1 MNDAEFDG
9 RLRQLTPVAWAMPL
23 VMLACVGVWIANVA
37 GGMDFMSPRAGDL
50 YRWGGSSASAVQAG
64 EWWRLFTA
72 MFLHGGLLHLAL
84 NMYALWEAGLMV
96 TRLFGNRGFLLV
108 YLGTGLVGGALSLHF
123 AGQMNVSVGA
133 SGAVFGVIGALLS
146 SVIEHRGRFPGGRGK
161 QLISSLA
168 FFILYSLAYGFA
180 NKGIDN
186 AAHIGGLVSGLV
198 AGWLLVE
205 KIDEGP
211 GMAQRAMRFAMT
223 AILLAGGAYAL
234 VQAAAPAKRDVG
246 GYFQGLND
254 WQAAEKAMSA
264 SFSAIQE
271 DAAAVRDG
279 KISDPE
285 FVRRLESVHRPALLA
300 LERRFAALNLPA
312 GEYAGKFAGAQ
323 RRFVQAYA
331 DLLETEIRGAR
342 ETTAGLLEEK
352 ERRKKRLDEAKAGI
366 DALNKAGAKGD

>member
-37 GGMDFMSPRAGDL
+37 GGMNFMSPRADDL

-72 MFLHGGLLHLAL
+72 MFLHGGILHLAL

-133 SGAVFGVIGALLS
+133 SGAVFGVIGALLA
-146 SVIEHRGRFPGGRGK
+146 SVIKHRGRFPGGRGK
-161 QLISSLA
+161 QLIGSLA

-186 AAHIGGLVSGLV
+186 AAHIGGLVSGFV

-205 KIDEGP
+205 KIDEGT
-211 GMAQRAMRFAMT
+211 GRRQRAVRFVIT
-223 AILLAGGAYAL
+223 ALLLAGGTYAL
-234 VQAAAPAKRDVG
+234 VQAAPKARRDVG
-246 GYFQGLND
+246 GYFQD
-254 WQAAEKAMSA
+254 FAQWRSAEAAMT
-264 SFSAIQE
+264 
-271 DAAAVRDG
+271 AALRSMEADHAALRAG
-279 KISDPE
+279 TMPE
-285 FVRRLESVHRPALLA
+285 AAFIGRLETVHRPEMA
-300 LERRFAALNLPA
+300 RIGQRFAALRLPA
-312 GEYAGKFAGAQ
+312 DEPAGKFAAAQ
-323 RRFVQAYA
+323 LRFAQGYLGMIDN
-331 DLLETEIRGAR
+331 DLRIARGDI
-342 ETTAGLLEEK
+342 AGTK
-352 ERRKKRLDEAKAGI
+352 EAKQRLSKQLAEAAAEI
-366 DALNKAGAKGD
+366 AELNKGGGQGR

>member
-9 RLRQLTPVAWAMPL
+9 RLRQLTPLAWAMPL

-37 GGMDFMSPRAGDL
+37 NGMDFMSPRADDL
-50 YRWGGSSASAVQAG
+50 YRWGGSSASGVQAG
-64 EWWRLFTA
+64 EWWRLVTA

-123 AGQMNVSVGA
+123 AGQTNVSVGA
-133 SGAVFGVIGALLS
+133 SGAVFGVIGALLA

-161 QLISSLA
+161 QLIGSLA

-205 KIDEGP
+205 KIEEGP
-211 GMAQRAMRFAMT
+211 GLAQRALRFAMT
-223 AILLAGGAYAL
+223 AIVLAGGAYAL
-234 VQAAAPAKRDVG
+234 VQAAPPAQRNVG

-254 WQAAEKAMSA
+254 WQAAEKAMSTA
-264 SFSAIQE
+264 FKAIQQ
-271 DAAAVRDG
+271 DAAAARDG
-279 KISDPE
+279 KIGDPE
-285 FVRRLESVHRPALLA
+285 FVRRLETVHRPALLE
-300 LERRFAALNLPA
+300 LERQFAALKLPA
-312 GEYAGKFAGAQ
+312 DERAGRFSEAQ

-331 DLLETEIRGAR
+331 DLLDTEIRGAR
-342 ETTAGLLEEK
+342 GATAGLLEEK
-352 ERRKKRLDEAKAGI
+352 ERRKKRLDEAKAQI
-366 DALNKAGAKGD
+366 DALNKAGSK